1 MLHSFYLI
9 HQIFEWKCNLVDTL
23 PNELVII
30 LNQVLN
36 VSTEEIRKALVD
48 TFTPSELRQ
57 HPLSADARKFQKGH
71 FEEDNIVSYLFCPS
85 LVSRAPGSGYLMMF
99 CPDSDSLG
107 FPRSCSFCA
116 HQLPP
121 VSWCQHST
129 LIWATHKYC
138 ANTISDFISFYFN
151 TKAKESLIEPRDSYI
166 QIRSCSGMR
175 LELWFQWM
183 CWHRSW
189 YWDHDGRK
197 PRRRMSQAEETIIWS
212 FLPQHNW
219 SPGCS
224 FCPVSLSLTLSTP
237 GGSCSGV
244 ASLGTLLG
252 GLIIILIAP
261 HTSND
266 LSHLRISASPH
277 LRILDKGLS
286 KVLACVLNNTSAGIP
301 WILISR
307 IQIDIWCFHIVI
319 MVILNN

>member
-121 VSWCQHST
+121 VS
-129 LIWATHKYC
+129 
-138 ANTISDFISFYFN
+138 
-151 TKAKESLIEPRDSYI
+151 
-166 QIRSCSGMR
+166 
-175 LELWFQWM
+175 
-183 CWHRSW
+183 
-189 YWDHDGRK
+189 
-197 PRRRMSQAEETIIWS
+197 
-212 FLPQHNW
+212 
-219 SPGCS
+219 
-224 FCPVSLSLTLSTP
+224 
-237 GGSCSGV
+237 
-244 ASLGTLLG
+244 
-252 GLIIILIAP
+252 
-261 HTSND
+261 
-266 LSHLRISASPH
+266 
-277 LRILDKGLS
+277 
-286 KVLACVLNNTSAGIP
+286 
-301 WILISR
+301 
-307 IQIDIWCFHIVI
+307 
-319 MVILNN
+319 